1 VFRYEF
7 IIVLSNK
14 ITDAAAY
21 DDDDDDDDDDTH
33 VRNLAHSVVL
43 FLGYYDG

>member
-21 DDDDDDDDDDTH
+21 DDDDNDDTH